1 MTTEHTIR
9 GVSSTD
15 APDASIVGSCVHC
28 GLCLNECPTYRVL
41 RFEMDSPRGRIQ
53 LIKAVQNGEIALDS
67 PAFLTHTFQCLDC
80 RGCETACPSGVRYGA
95 LIEAVRAQT
104 VQADLLPPRRR
115 IAQVVLRVMFRR
127 VQLLRLAATGLR
139 LYQRS
144 GLQTIVRSLGLLRRL
159 APPLAK
165 IEALAPQM
173 SSTFLQAKDLRFVP
187 SEGKSK
193 HRVSFVTGC
202 LMSVAFADVHR
213 ASLRV
218 LSRNGCDIDIP
229 EHQQCCGA
237 LHMHGGDRET
247 ARELARSNIDAFNNS
262 ENQPI
267 LINSAGCGSAL
278 KEYGELLADDP
289 QYSERASIFSKRV
302 KDLTEFLSEL
312 GIHSPRKSYP
322 ERVVYQDA
330 CHLVHAQG
338 ISQQPRDL
346 ISSIPGV
353 KLVEMENP
361 TICCGAA
368 GLYSVTDTDISLR
381 ILEERLDAIEASG
394 ATTVVSTNP
403 GCLLHIEN
411 GAQRRGLDIKVLHI
425 AELLDQ
431 AYLSSKI

>member
-1 MTTEHTIR
+1 
-9 GVSSTD
+9 
-15 APDASIVGSCVHC
+15 
-28 GLCLNECPTYRVL
+28 
-41 RFEMDSPRGRIQ
+41 
-53 LIKAVQNGEIALDS
+53 
-67 PAFLTHTFQCLDC
+67 
-80 RGCETACPSGVRYGA
+80 
-95 LIEAVRAQT
+95 
-104 VQADLLPPRRR
+104 
-115 IAQVVLRVMFRR
+115 
-127 VQLLRLAATGLR
+127 
-139 LYQRS
+139 
-144 GLQTIVRSLGLLRRL
+144 
-159 APPLAK
+159 
-165 IEALAPQM
+165 
-173 SSTFLQAKDLRFVP
+173 
-187 SEGKSK
+187 
-193 HRVSFVTGC
+193 
-202 LMSVAFADVHR
+202 
-213 ASLRV
+213 
-218 LSRNGCDIDIP
+218 
-229 EHQQCCGA
+229 
-237 LHMHGGDRET
+237 MHGGDRET

-312 GIHSPRKSYP
+312 EIHSPRKSYP